1 MANLKKLSSE
11 RKLKNAAAHKAKAAA
26 DAAAAADATA
36 VAAAAASAAY
46 AAAATATDAASRAA
60 AGAIAPVARLL
71 ITVLKG
77 YCFRGQIHSI
87 PGYWSIPQ
95 YSWSNLFQF
104 SSCRGSKNRY
114 CFQHEDSN
122 IYYCFHRNY
131 CVTVFLSI
139 GQYSSVFLSI
149 TVYVCRNSV

>member
-1 MANLKKLSSE
+1 MVSLKELSRK
-11 RKLKNAAAHKAKAAA
+11 RKLKNAAANKAKDAA

-36 VAAAAASAAY
+36 VAVTAAAS

-60 AGAIAPVARLL
+60 AVAITPVARLL

-87 PGYWSIPQ
+87 PPQ

-104 SSCRGSKNRY
+104 SSCQGSKNGY

-122 IYYCFHRNY
+122 
-131 CVTVFLSI
+131 TAL
-139 GQYSSVFLSI
+139 QYSCQSDSIPQYSWVLLSRGLRGVLQQGVLVIVF
-149 TVYVCRNSV
+149 T